1 MKQESKNGDVKT
13 GGGIPLTIHAQYV
26 RDISFE
32 NPMAPHALRRGLP
45 APKTRIQFG
54 VDARRLEEKGLEGRF
69 EVTLTVNAE
78 THRDGE
84 TVFITEVQY
93 GSTVSMEGV
102 PEEQRHPLLFIEV
115 PRLAFPFVRQIIY
128 DLSIQG
134 GYPPLLLTPVNFQ
147 QLYLERFGKE
157 AKFSEKEEKKS
168 GAKDKGKKTAK
179 SKKAKG

>member
-1 MKQESKNGDVKT
+1 MAQKDKKEAEAAE
-13 GGGIPLTIHAQYV
+13 GIPLTIHAQYV

-32 NPMAPHALRRGLP
+32 NPKAPHALRRGLP
-45 APKTRIQFG
+45 APKTRVQFG
-54 VDARRLEEKGLEGRF
+54 IDARRLEEKGLENMF
-69 EVTLTVNAE
+69 EVMLTVNAE

-93 GSTVSMEGV
+93 GSTVSMDGV

-128 DLSIQG
+128 NLSIQG
-134 GYPPLLLTPVNFQ
+134 GYPPLLLTPVNFH

-157 AKFSEKEEKKS
+157 AKLPKEEEKS
-168 GAKDKGKKTAK
+168 SAKDSGKKAAK
-179 SKKAKG
+179 GKKAKG